1 MPSPLSPIAPPTAH
15 CRQRMAEEAERAR
28 GLTALLQAEREALAK
43 MARERETA
51 KDQVGWEVQVLT

>member
-1 MPSPLSPIAPPTAH
+1 
-15 CRQRMAEEAERAR
+15 MAEEAERAR